1 LGHLANPNPRND
13 IVKNPSSKIPSSGD
27 ETASPAANRPRL
39 FAALHHRNFRLLW
52 TGQFISFSGSQMQ
65 SAAILWQVWVL
76 THDPLAL
83 GMVGLCRL
91 APIFLFG
98 ILSGVVADSVDRRK
112 LMILTQTGM
121 AGVALAFA
129 AFSFTN
135 TMTIGLLYGLMILS
149 ASFGAFDAPARQSL
163 IPTLVPREDMA
174 NAFSLNST
182 MMQAATVVGPA
193 AAGLMIGQAGLG
205 WVYLINALS
214 FLAVIFSLMAMTG
227 AGGRI
232 ESPGRI
238 SFGAAAEG
246 MRFVFSHPIIRSTM
260 LLDFIATFFASATAL
275 MPIFAA
281 DILKV
286 GAEGYGLLYS
296 AAALGALTTGIILS
310 LLHRLPRQGPVL
322 LGAVGLFSLATLVF
336 GMSRIFW
343 LTFAALA
350 VTGATDMVSMVIRNT
365 ARQMQTPDSMRG
377 RMVSLNMIFFMG
389 GPQLGEFEAGAVA
402 DWIGAPASV
411 ILGGLGSLIATTW
424 VAAATPELRKYRG

>member
-1 LGHLANPNPRND
+1 
-13 IVKNPSSKIPSSGD
+13 
-27 ETASPAANRPRL
+27 
-39 FAALHHRNFRLLW
+39 
-52 TGQFISFSGSQMQ
+52 
-65 SAAILWQVWVL
+65 
-76 THDPLAL
+76 
-83 GMVGLCRL
+83 
-91 APIFLFG
+91 
-98 ILSGVVADSVDRRK
+98 
-112 LMILTQTGM
+112 
-121 AGVALAFA
+121 
-129 AFSFTN
+129 
-135 TMTIGLLYGLMILS
+135 MILS

-296 AAALGALTTGIILS
+296 AAAIGALTTGIILS